1 MRILNTLII
10 TSITMMVFS
19 CNKPN
24 DVIQDNIIFYQINK
38 TVTTSHPDSI
48 DGTCKD
54 LIFKVQV
61 LNQSDNTAIIS
72 LNNEKISC
80 DGFNNILADSN
91 TGKVLILNENQKIY
105 ENGDW
110 KSANGI
116 CLDEFAGKG
125 EKFIG
130 YRSGFY
136 PSGVTNYNYGWIKI
150 ELSSDKKTL
159 KIIERATNITEN
171 KPINA
176 GQME

>member
-10 TSITMMVFS
+10 TSITLMIFS
-19 CNKPN
+19 CNKSS
-24 DVIQDNIIFYQINK
+24 DVIQDNIIFNQINK
-38 TVTTSHPDSI
+38 TVTASHPDSI
-48 DGTCKD
+48 DGACKN
-54 LIFKVQV
+54 LIFKVQI
-61 LNQSDNTAIIS
+61 LNQSDNTVVIRTNKEGIF
-72 LNNEKISC
+72 C

-91 TGKVLILNENQKIY
+91 TGRVLTLNENQKIS

-159 KIIERATNITEN
+159 KIIERAMNYTEN
-171 KPINA
+171 KSINT
-176 GQME
+176 GQLK